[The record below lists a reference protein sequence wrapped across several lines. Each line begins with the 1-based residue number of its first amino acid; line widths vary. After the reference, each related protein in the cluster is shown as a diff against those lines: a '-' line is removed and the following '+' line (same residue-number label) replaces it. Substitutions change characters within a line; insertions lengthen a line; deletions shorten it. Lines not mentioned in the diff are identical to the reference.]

1 MPLVSTEDFFEIL
14 QVPILFN
21 GKLQMAKY
29 IDIRNRSI
37 DAILCKTLYIC
48 ALSIYNCIGTLDSVL
63 IYFCK

>member
-21 GKLQMAKY
+21 GKLQIDKY

-37 DAILCKTLYIC
+37 DAILCKTL
-48 ALSIYNCIGTLDSVL
+48 
-63 IYFCK
+63 